1 MIKPIPYVVGVY
13 LPEDKDTVRR
23 LLKHQGIE
31 CVDYREHQPTRA
43 EYLMTPQEKNRFDIL
58 FAMFESEGWKQFMAE
73 LQESA
78 IQINQLNAAS
88 DEKDFREK
96 KGMVTVL
103 ANILGFENAQRELY
117 NQMDEE
123 DQAA

>member
-1 MIKPIPYVVGVY
+1 
-13 LPEDKDTVRR
+13 
-23 LLKHQGIE
+23 
-31 CVDYREHQPTRA
+31 
-43 EYLMTPQEKNRFDIL
+43 MTPQEKNRFDIL

-78 IQINQLNAAS
+78 LQINQLNAAS